1 MPNGSSS
8 PVPTRWPRSCPGRT
22 STRCSRLRISSV
34 SPGRVTPCTICSCQ
48 ARRWRSSRCRRWR
61 SRRVTAGSGSAAAR
75 RSGTWCPT
83 ASSSTS
89 PNTVCTRESRDPSVG
104 RRASSAPGDE
114 FALESRI
121 DAGRNMTATDNAL
134 TLARVAA
141 QAAADK
147 LAKDILLVDVS
158 DRLAITD
165 VFVIVTG
172 ANERQVGAIV
182 DSVEEKMRAAGTK
195 PPRREGERD
204 GRWVLLDFVD
214 VIVHVQH
221 AEERVFY
228 ALDRLWKDCPT
239 VAFVDAA
246 APVADGADHTEA
258 PAPAE
263 NAVPADAV
271 LSGDAGRPTEPAD

>member
-1 MPNGSSS
+1 
-8 PVPTRWPRSCPGRT
+8 
-22 STRCSRLRISSV
+22 
-34 SPGRVTPCTICSCQ
+34 
-48 ARRWRSSRCRRWR
+48 
-61 SRRVTAGSGSAAAR
+61 
-75 RSGTWCPT
+75 
-83 ASSSTS
+83 
-89 PNTVCTRESRDPSVG
+89 
-104 RRASSAPGDE
+104 
-114 FALESRI
+114 
-121 DAGRNMTATDNAL
+121 MTATDTAM

-263 NAVPADAV
+263 NAVQADAV
-271 LSGDAGRPTEPAD
+271 LSGDAGRPTEPADVVASP

>member
-1 MPNGSSS
+1 
-8 PVPTRWPRSCPGRT
+8 
-22 STRCSRLRISSV
+22 
-34 SPGRVTPCTICSCQ
+34 
-48 ARRWRSSRCRRWR
+48 
-61 SRRVTAGSGSAAAR
+61 
-75 RSGTWCPT
+75 
-83 ASSSTS
+83 
-89 PNTVCTRESRDPSVG
+89 
-104 RRASSAPGDE
+104 
-114 FALESRI
+114 
-121 DAGRNMTATDNAL
+121 MTATDSAL

-182 DSVEEKMRAAGTK
+182 DSVEEKMRAAGTR

-204 GRWVLLDFVD
+204 GRWVLLDFLD

-221 AEERVFY
+221 SEERVFY

-239 VAFVDAA
+239 IPWTDASGDPGSA
-246 APVADGADHTEA
+246 LADGVGGSSLTAAESVGVTLADHELA
-258 PAPAE
+258 ALDI
-263 NAVPADAV
+263 ADDRGADG
-271 LSGDAGRPTEPAD
+271 LSEPDESETVDGNEDSAADRPGVVASP